1 METQT
6 IANWVDQLASKA
18 AVPGGGGASALA
30 GALGAALGAMAAN
43 LTIGKKKYADVQAEM
58 ARAAQQLTQKA
69 GELLSGME
77 ADAQAFAPLAKA
89 YGMPSYTQQEK
100 DEKQRVL
107 QRALKEATQPPM
119 QLIRTCLS
127 VTEILQE
134 LSEKASRLVI
144 SDVGCGA
151 AMCRACLQAAALNV
165 YINARMIQDEA
176 IAQDMFAW
184 TQERVGRGSM
194 ACDAIVEK
202 VEAALCRR

>member
-6 IANWVDQLASKA
+6 IASWVDQLASKA

-43 LTIGKKKYADVQAEM
+43 LTIGKKKYADVQGEM
-58 ARAAQQLTQKA
+58 THAAQELTQKTE
-69 GELLSGME
+69 ELLGGME

-89 YGMPSYTQQEK
+89 YGMPSQTQREK

-107 QRALKEATQPPM
+107 QQALKEAAQPPM
-119 QLIRTCLS
+119 QLIRTCLA
-127 VTEILQE
+127 VIEILQA

-151 AMCRACLQAAALNV
+151 ALCRACLQTAALNV
-165 YINARMIQDEA
+165 YINARMIQDRT
-176 IAQDMFAW
+176 IAQDMLDW
-184 TQERVGRGSM
+184 TREYVSRGTA
-194 ACDAIVEK
+194 ACDAIVER
-202 VEAALCRR
+202 VEAALCKH